1 MGKGGRE
8 ARQAGKTGL
17 KLDLLSDQ
25 RYRGTLLAVPD
36 TGEAEAGGCEF
47 ETRHSETL
55 LFLKLI

>member
-36 TGEAEAGGCEF
+36 TGEAEAGDFPDPGNF
-47 ETRHSETL
+47 SPA
-55 LFLKLI
+55 